1 MFEKVS
7 KMHPD
12 KIADRIAGA
21 IVDYA
26 YELGDNPRCA
36 VEVLIGHKACNII
49 IETTVAMESE
59 AIKEIVDRIAGQ
71 QDFHNIYIHPQ
82 DKHLSDNQGDGFR
95 CGDNG
100 IFVGYPINEEEK
112 LLTRIAGVLGTSDGK
127 YIIDTLTFGET
138 CSDAMYHIIICQ
150 SNKSKK
156 QVQSDIF
163 ETLMRER
170 VHVCDINPIGTWT
183 GGLSVDSGAT
193 NRKLGSDMGRA
204 VTGGGLHGKDFTKA
218 DVTLNIMCHIL
229 AEKHGQM
236 VKTKCAIG
244 DEYIHFEN
252 TYGHRIEHRSYA
264 ECVAE
269 AKTWLIG
276 NFGGFEG
283 FAEYGLIA
291 PHNRNIR
298 VTLK

>member
-71 QDFHNIYIHPQ
+71 QDCYNIYIHPQ
-82 DKHLSDNQGDGFR
+82 DKHLSDNQCGGFR

-100 IFVGYPINEEEK
+100 IFVGYPINDEER
-112 LLTRIAGVLGTSDGK
+112 LLTEIAGVLGQSDGK
-127 YIIDTLTFGET
+127 YIIDTLRGG
-138 CSDAMYHIIICQ
+138 MYHIIICQ

-170 VHVCDINPIGTWT
+170 VHICDINPIGAWT

-204 VTGGGLHGKDFTKA
+204 VTGGGLHGKDFSKA
-218 DVTLNIMCHIL
+218 DVTLNIMCHIF
-229 AEKHGQM
+229 AEKHGEM
-236 VKTKCAIG
+236 VTTKCAIG
-244 DEYIHFEN
+244 DDCIHFEN
-252 TYGHRIEHRSYA
+252 VVGEQIEHRYYR
-264 ECVAE
+264 ECVNE
-269 AKTWLIG
+269 AKAWLIG
-276 NFGGFEG
+276 NYGGFEG

-291 PHNRNIR
+291 PYNRNIR
-298 VTLK
+298 ITLK

>member
-26 YELGDNPRCA
+26 YSLGENPRCA

-49 IETTVAMESE
+49 IETTVSMESE

-71 QDFHNIYIHPQ
+71 QDCYNIYIHPQ
-82 DKHLSDNQGDGFR
+82 DKHLSDNQGEGFR

-112 LLTRIAGVLGTSDGK
+112 LLTRIAGVLGQSDGK
-127 YIIDTLTFGET
+127 YIIDTLVFSEN
-138 CSDAMYHIIICQ
+138 DAMYHLIICQ
-150 SNKSKK
+150 SNKSSK
-156 QVQSDIF
+156 QVKSDIF

-170 VHVCDINPIGTWT
+170 VHVCDINPLGSWT

-218 DVTLNIMCHIL
+218 DVTLNIMCHKL
-229 AEKHGQM
+229 AQESGQI

-244 DEYIHFEN
+244 DEDILFEN
-252 TYGHRIEHRSYA
+252 AYGSIIRRRSYQ
-264 ECVAE
+264 ECVEE
-269 AKTWLIG
+269 AKAWLIG

-298 VTLK
+298 ITLK

>member
-1 MFEKVS
+1 
-7 KMHPD
+7 MHPD

-26 YELGDNPRCA
+26 YSLKENPRCA

-49 IETTVAMESE
+49 IETTVAMESD

-71 QDFHNIYIHPQ
+71 QECYNIYIHPQ
-82 DKHLSDNQGDGFR
+82 DKHLSDNQGCGFR

-112 LLTRIAGVLGTSDGK
+112 LLTRIAGVLGQSDGK
-127 YIIDTLTFGET
+127 YIIDTLRGG
-138 CSDAMYHIIICQ
+138 MYHIIICQ
-150 SNKSKK
+150 SNRSKK
-156 QVQSDIF
+156 QVRSDIF

-170 VHVCDINPIGTWT
+170 VDMCEINPIGTWT

-236 VKTKCAIG
+236 IETKCAIG
-244 DEYIHFEN
+244 DDCIHFEN
-252 TYGHRIEHRSYA
+252 VVGEQIEHRYYR
-264 ECVAE
+264 ECVNE
-269 AKTWLIG
+269 AKAWLIG
-276 NFGGFEG
+276 NYGGFEG

-291 PHNRNIR
+291 PYNRNIR
-298 VTLK
+298 ITLK

>member
-7 KMHPD
+7 QMHPD

-26 YELGDNPRCA
+26 YSLGDNPRCA
-36 VEVLIGHKACNII
+36 VEVLIGHNACNII
-49 IETTVAMESE
+49 IEATVSMESE

-71 QDFHNIYIHPQ
+71 QECYNIYTHPQ
-82 DKHLSDNQGDGFR
+82 DKHLSDNQGLGFR

-100 IFVGYPINEEEK
+100 IFVGYPITDEER
-112 LLTRIAGVLGTSDGK
+112 LLTEIAGVLGTSDGK
-127 YIIDTLTFGET
+127 YIIDTFRNG
-138 CSDAMYHIIICQ
+138 MYHIIICQ

-156 QVQSDIF
+156 QVRSDIF
-163 ETLMRER
+163 ETLKRER
-170 VHVCDINPIGTWT
+170 VHICDINPIGTWT

-204 VTGGGLHGKDFTKA
+204 VTGGGLHGKDFSKA
-218 DVTLNIMCHIL
+218 DVTLNIMCHKL
-229 AEKHGQM
+229 AQELGQM

-252 TYGHRIEHRSYA
+252 SAGCIIHNRSYN
-264 ECVAE
+264 ECVEE
-269 AKTWLIG
+269 AKAWLIG
-276 NFGGFEG
+276 NYGGFEG

-298 VTLK
+298 ITLK

>member
-26 YELGDNPRCA
+26 YSLRENPRCA

-71 QDFHNIYIHPQ
+71 QDYYNIYIHPQ
-82 DKHLSDNQGDGFR
+82 DKHLSDNQGLGFR

-100 IFVGYPINEEEK
+100 IFVGYPINEEER

-127 YIIDTLTFGET
+127 YIIDTI
-138 CSDAMYHIIICQ
+138 CADMYHIIICQ
-150 SNKSKK
+150 SNKSRK
-156 QVQSDIF
+156 QVRSEIF

-170 VHVCDINPIGTWT
+170 VHICDINPIGSWT

-229 AEKHGQM
+229 AQEFGHI

-244 DEYIHFEN
+244 DECIRFKNED
-252 TYGHRIEHRSYA
+252 GRIIRTRPYN
-264 ECVAE
+264 ECVEE
-269 AKTWLIG
+269 AKAWLIG
-276 NFGGFEG
+276 NHGGFEG

>member
-71 QDFHNIYIHPQ
+71 QDCYNIYIHPQ
-82 DKHLSDNQGDGFR
+82 DKHLSDNQGERFR

-100 IFVGYPINEEEK
+100 IFVGLPITEEEK

-127 YIIDTLTFGET
+127 YIIDTI
-138 CSDAMYHIIICQ
+138 CDDMYHIIICQ

-156 QVQSDIF
+156 QIQSDIF

-170 VHVCDINPIGTWT
+170 VHVCEINPLGMWT

-218 DVTLNIMCHIL
+218 DVTLNIMCHKL
-229 AEKHGQM
+229 AQETGQM

-244 DEYIHFEN
+244 DEDIHFEN
-252 TYGHRIEHRSYA
+252 ADGYRIVFRSYA

-291 PHNRNIR
+291 PYNRNIR
-298 VTLK
+298 ITLK